1 MWFYNNVFNSLV
13 DSFSELAYDLSHFF
27 TSQQNIDEGNGVL
40 NMIIEKV
47 FDFVNLINNYGD
59 ELNWVWMACWLGWWM
74 FMQNVDGRES
84 ICNACL
90 PCCYSGSPPR
100 RTENP
105 LVHDVEF
112 LHQMEVVSPL
122 LSRTKYSDKF
132 GITSASTMWM
142 NQEKKVKVALL
153 KGKRLS

>member
-1 MWFYNNVFNSLV
+1 MHRQAMKSNLGDLGSDRKRIGSRNYDQPICPKPIRLSPSIPDFLKPIRCTKH
-13 DSFSELAYDLSHFF
+13 SELAYDLSHFF

-40 NMIIEKV
+40 NMIIEK
-47 FDFVNLINNYGD
+47 
-59 ELNWVWMACWLGWWM
+59 
-74 FMQNVDGRES
+74 NVDGRES
-84 ICNACL
+84 ICNGCL

-112 LHQMEVVSPL
+112 LHQMAVVSPL

-132 GITSASTMWM
+132 GITSASTM
-142 NQEKKVKVALL
+142 
-153 KGKRLS
+153 